1 MPIWQELIGNLTIV
15 ALSVLGWEALNL
27 RLEYNSTRQN
37 HALFG
42 AVMGASAVVSMIL
55 AVHLPGGIIFD
66 LRSSLI
72 AVAGF
77 FSGPLAGLIAGAIAV
92 TYRFGAGGT
101 GMPAGLIV
109 IGLATLAGIFGHYLT
124 HRRPDSFWQIF
135 SLSVAATAAMMIG
148 MLSLPAPAN
157 TVTFT
162 ELGIPVLGLTFVATL
177 VSSLII
183 LQGRRLSDER
193 RLMFAAL
200 HQSPNFQYVKNRQ
213 SQFVVV
219 NQHLAKSYGFTR
231 PDELRGMTDFDVTPT
246 EHAKRLFDTE
256 QSMLR
261 TREPVHEHIERVV
274 DVTGEER
281 WYSTSKSVVTGR
293 DGDVIGLTGVT
304 HDITQ
309 RKRNEEE
316 LLKNR
321 NLLSNALSGMSD
333 GLAMFDADDIL
344 MFCNEQYREIFAL
357 TASIR
362 VPGVHLRTI
371 LKAVVETREQVGIQ
385 PGEEQA
391 WIDHVIATVHD
402 TTERE
407 VQLKNGRWI
416 RVRTRRSGD
425 GIATVTVSD
434 ITQAKLAQE
443 ALLTLTG
450 QLKSLAGTDGLTG
463 LPNRRAFDESLANE
477 LAKTAKA
484 NEPLS
489 LLMID
494 VDYFKPYNDIYGHLA
509 GDDCLKAIGKCLNR
523 VVDAPRNVAARFGG
537 EEFALIL
544 PAADAAMAREAA
556 EMVRDLLAELAI
568 PHSGNQPATVTVS
581 IGVATY
587 QADVQRRNRDE
598 IVRRADAALYEAKR
612 GGRDRIELWSA
623 KQGTHS
629 DAA

>member
-1 MPIWQELIGNLTIV
+1 MPIWQELIGNLAIV

-27 RLEYNSTRQN
+27 RLEYNSSRQN
-37 HALFG
+37 HLLFG
-42 AVMGASAVVSMIL
+42 AVMGTSAVISMIL
-55 AVHLPGGIIFD
+55 AVHLPGGMIFD

-77 FSGPLAGLIAGAIAV
+77 FSGPLAGLVAGAIAGA
-92 TYRFGAGGT
+92 YRFGAGGS

-109 IGLATLAGIFGHYLT
+109 IGFATLTGILGHFLV

-135 SLSVAATAAMMIG
+135 TLSAAATAAMMIG
-148 MLSLPAPAN
+148 MASLPAPAN
-157 TVTFT
+157 TIAFT
-162 ELGIPVLGLTFVATL
+162 ELGFPVLGLTFVATL

-193 RLMFAAL
+193 RLMFAAM
-200 HQSPNFQYVKNRQ
+200 HQSPDFQYVKDRQ

-231 PDELRGMTDFDVTPT
+231 PDELRGMTDFDVAPA
-246 EHAKRLFDTE
+246 EHAKRLFDSE
-256 QSMLR
+256 QNMLR
-261 TREPVHEHIERVV
+261 TRQPVHEHIERVI
-274 DVTGEER
+274 DVAGEER
-281 WYSTSKSVVTGR
+281 WYSTSKSAVVGR
-293 DGDVIGLTGVT
+293 DGEVIGLTGVT

-309 RKRNEEE
+309 QKRNETE
-316 LLKNR
+316 LVKSR

-333 GLAMFDADDIL
+333 GLAMFDADDVL

-371 LKAVVETREQVGIQ
+371 LEAVVETREQVGIQ

-416 RVRTRRSGD
+416 RVRTRRSDD
-425 GIATVTVSD
+425 GIATVTISD
-434 ITQAKLAQE
+434 VTQAKLAQE

-463 LPNRRAFDESLANE
+463 LPNRRAFDESLASE
-477 LAKTAKA
+477 LVMTAKA
-484 NEPLS
+484 GEPLG

-494 VDYFKPYNDIYGHLA
+494 VDHFKPYNDIYGHLA

-523 VVDAPRNVAARFGG
+523 VVDGSRGVAARFGG

-544 PAADAAMAREAA
+544 PDADADTATHAA
-556 EMVRDLLAELAI
+556 EMVRDLLADLAI

-581 IGVATY
+581 IGIATY
-587 QADVQRRNRDE
+587 GAHAQRRNRDE
-598 IVRRADAALYEAKR
+598 IVRRADAALYDAKR
-612 GGRDRIELWSA
+612 GGRDRVELWRD